1 MNCASLVT
9 LRQWIQ
15 HGSGCHFNGKSKHA
29 EGDAMKSKHNLL
41 AFTWLGSI
49 ILPVGIVGFLL
60 FLDRHHPPDGD
71 EWFTVAFVTGAIF
84 VGIWI
89 LYFFLTWITGN
100 RLPEGSKL
108 NRSQVALRI
117 VVIAVFVAAAIC
129 GLLLWVFYAMIGHG
143 WSEAIH

>member
-1 MNCASLVT
+1 MRT
-9 LRQWIQ
+9 KQ
-15 HGSGCHFNGKSKHA
+15 H
-29 EGDAMKSKHNLL
+29 LL
-41 AFTWLGSI
+41 TFTWLGSI

-84 VGIWI
+84 VGVWI

-129 GLLLWVFYAMIGHG
+129 GLLLWALYAMIGHG